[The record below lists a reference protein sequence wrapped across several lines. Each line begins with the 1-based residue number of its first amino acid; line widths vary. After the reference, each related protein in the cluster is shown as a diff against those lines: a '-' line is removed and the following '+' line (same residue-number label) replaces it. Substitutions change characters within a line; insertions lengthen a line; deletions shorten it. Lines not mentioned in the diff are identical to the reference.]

1 MSEEV
6 ASDESGKK
14 TTKKVVK
21 KIMVKRIVKRKKKD
35 VECDG
40 EGDNKS
46 VEPKFATPDPIIS
59 EMKPSVKVNPVDRYV
74 DSMDDMTRKAM
85 EIAKDHLESSF
96 NINKCNG
103 YLDYRESTA

>member
-6 ASDESGKK
+6 ATDEVDKK
-14 TTKKVVK
+14 ITKKVVK
-21 KIMVKRIVKRKKKD
+21 KIIVRRIVKRKKKD
-35 VECDG
+35 VE
-40 EGDNKS
+40 GDNKS
-46 VEPKFATPDPIIS
+46 VEAKVATPETPEPIIS
-59 EMKPSVKVNPVDRYV
+59 EMKPSVKVNAVDRYV